1 MDLAGA
7 GIAGPARPRR
17 NPVTPGCLGLPVI
30 EGGLAHFECTL
41 RKEYIEGDHVI
52 IVGAVES
59 GGVAQEQTPLIY
71 FRGRY
76 HSARPD

>member
-1 MDLAGA
+1 
-7 GIAGPARPRR
+7 
-17 NPVTPGCLGLPVI
+17 VI